1 MNCRVCG
8 GRMEALT
15 TDLPFKLSRKTIVIV
30 RELPVHQCG
39 NCAQFLLDDAVM
51 ARVDQLLTA
60 VDRSTELEVVRF
72 AA

>member
-1 MNCRVCG
+1 MNCQVCG

-15 TDLPFKLSRKTIVIV
+15 TDLPFKLSQKTIVIV

-51 ARVDQLLTA
+51 ARVDQVLAA
-60 VDRSTELEVVRF
+60 VDRSTELEDVRF

>member
-1 MNCRVCG
+1 MNCQVCG

-15 TDLPFKLSRKTIVIV
+15 TDLPFKLSQKTIVIV

-51 ARVDQLLTA
+51 ARVDQVLAA
-60 VDRSTELEVVRF
+60 VDRSTELEVVRY